1 MPEITSERL
10 RQVLDYDPQ
19 TGVFKWRERVAKC
32 VHIGDVAG
40 CKEKRIGYITIGV
53 DGRIYKAHRLAWL
66 YMTGNWPIKFID
78 HINGNKSD
86 NRFENLREVCE
97 DGNAQ
102 NIRKPNKR
110 NKSGFLG
117 VIRYQN
123 KWRANITVNG
133 KTRRIGDYN
142 TPEEAHQAYLK
153 SKRELHAACTV

>member
-1 MPEITSERL
+1 MPEITLARL
-10 RQVLDYDPQ
+10 RQVLDYSPQ
-19 TGVFKWRERVAKC
+19 TGVFTWRERVAKC
-32 VHIGDVAG
+32 VHIGGVAG

-53 DGRIYKAHRLAWL
+53 DGQIYKAHRLAWL

-78 HINGNKSD
+78 HINGQKSD

-117 VIRYQN
+117 VIRFQN